1 MRLNGG
7 QNRRPTPWYSTRCS
21 RKAGHVRSYTFQPS
35 LRAGGRLCRLCSSSY
50 YICRSPIDHGRE
62 DPPAQLVAATA
73 AALGLGRASLMIK
86 EIWDLSC
93 TFHTVSQMIV
103 QTVMIPLPP
112 SLVLLRA
119 LISPCLHELSALL
132 HVLCAVP
139 CCVLC
144 RCLSV

>member
-1 MRLNGG
+1 MEARIADQPHGTAPG
-7 QNRRPTPWYSTRCS
+7 AVARPGMCAATPPNHPSMQGADC
-21 RKAGHVRSYTFQPS
+21 AGCAAVATISVRSS
-35 LRAGGRLCRLCSSSY
+35 
-50 YICRSPIDHGRE
+50 IDHGRE

-73 AALGLGRASLMIK
+73 AALGLRIASLMIK
-86 EIWDLSC
+86 ETWDFSC

-119 LISPCLHELSALL
+119 VISPCLHELSALL